1 MLPLSAN
8 SDFKN
13 LGELQAPSTYYDIDG
28 SMAADNSDIYSVNA
42 IDQMIE
48 NIILTEPWER
58 LFNLDFWSP
67 FYKLLFDNT
76 ANAEDVIQETFDTIE
91 YWTGITIDRTN
102 ANVDID
108 DAKHEV
114 SLQIPYVYEDNG
126 AGYYH
131 TFSRVISQ

>member
-1 MLPLSAN
+1 MDKLTN
-8 SDFKN
+8 EEK
-13 LGELQAPSTYYDIDG
+13 
-28 SMAADNSDIYSVNA
+28 
-42 IDQMIE
+42 MIL
-48 NIILTEPWER
+48 I
-58 LFNLDFWSP
+58 
-67 FYKLLFDNT
+67 K
-76 ANAEDVIQETFDTIE
+76 
-91 YWTGITIDRTN
+91 N